1 MIFIQKNQQIVK
13 KIFNK
18 KKKKIFYFLE
28 HETLDEFFNK
38 KPDLPLLSIN
48 DYEPIV
54 IDNNKSF
61 ENKSL
66 VDYPDSD

>member
-1 MIFIQKNQQIVK
+1 
-13 KIFNK
+13 
-18 KKKKIFYFLE
+18 
-28 HETLDEFFNK
+28 LDEFFNK
-38 KPDLPLLSIN
+38 KPDLPLLSMN

-54 IDNNKSF
+54 IDNNKPF